1 MTYNRLYALAYEVTD
16 MLIDFDLRWTNNTL
30 VEKTREHCFNDW
42 LDWKEERMAD
52 EFSKEMDALYRYY
65 DFLESEGEVLVEK
78 DEETGDIYGFS
89 VEYCDPEAE
98 D

>member
-1 MTYNRLYALAYEVTD
+1 

-65 DFLESEGEVLVEK
+65 DFLESEGEVLARWKEERMVEK
-78 DEETGDIYGFS
+78 DDVTGDIYGFS
-89 VEYCDPEAE
+89 VEYNDPEAE

>member
-1 MTYNRLYALAYEVTD
+1 MTYNRLYALAYEITD
-16 MLIDFDLRWTNNTL
+16 MLVDYDLRWTNNKW

-52 EFSKEMDALYRYY
+52 AFSKEMDALYRYS

-78 DEETGDIYGFS
+78 DEATGDIYGFS
-89 VEYCDPEAE
+89 VEYNDPEAE